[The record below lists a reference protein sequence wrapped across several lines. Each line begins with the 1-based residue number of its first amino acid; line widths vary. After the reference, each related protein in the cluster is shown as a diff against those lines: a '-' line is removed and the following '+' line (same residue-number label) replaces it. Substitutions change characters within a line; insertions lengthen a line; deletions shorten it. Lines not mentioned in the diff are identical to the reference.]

1 MKKSYKAAQFW
12 FGIDDN
18 NSTYSIPNILFFFL
32 QIIWLLWIFG
42 MNLQNDIIKVKTL
55 SIAPIEMKILLRAGV
70 QP

>member
-32 QIIWLLWIFG
+32 TNHLVIVDFWDEFA
-42 MNLQNDIIKVKTL
+42 K
-55 SIAPIEMKILLRAGV
+55 
-70 QP
+70 